1 MKHAKSEGP
10 GPTEKQGGHQLSE
23 VGNYIR
29 QLEGNAA
36 ENGGTGLVVSLS
48 QPFQR
53 LFQYHLTFRS
63 FLPYTSFGSPE
74 YESVLKVVSEAEI
87 IVGSVKDERIQE
99 VERDMTRDV
108 LARING
114 LHTVKQLAVPKP
126 SRVLIEERAEIR
138 PRASNSGANRGSVWF
153 VVFNDVVLRCERTGS
168 IWSPGWGTYYS
179 KVNSTPETATSAD
192 TIRVKPRRSRNLYK
206 FISVCCP
213 SKLSLALPL
222 MGCPG

>member
-1 MKHAKSEGP
+1 MKHAKSGGP
-10 GPTEKQGGHQLSE
+10 GPTEKQGGQQLSE

-29 QLEGNAA
+29 RLEWNAA
-36 ENGGTGLVVSLS
+36 ENGETGLVFSLS

-53 LFQYHLTFRS
+53 LFQYRLIFQNLLFSTPFR
-63 FLPYTSFGSPE
+63 SPE
-74 YESVLKVVSEAEI
+74 YENVLKVISEAEMT
-87 IVGSVKDERIQE
+87 VGSIKDERIQE

-108 LARING
+108 LARIKG

-126 SRVLIEERAEIR
+126 SRVLIEERADE
-138 PRASNSGANRGSVWF
+138 RGWVWF
-153 VVFNDVVLRCERTGS
+153 VVFNDVVLKCEWTGTTS
-168 IWSPGWGTYYS
+168 LPGWGTYYS
-179 KVNSTPETATSAD
+179 KVNSTPETATPAD
-192 TIRVKPRRSRNLYK
+192 AIRVNPRGPRNLYK